1 MSKSEMVA
9 EGCGR
14 AQEGLFGN
22 SQFEQFVKPFGAMA
36 LGSVGIDC
44 RLISCVTS
52 VWPWGDMGR
61 ELCMVE
67 GCERVSFSG
76 RKEGVGEGIAIDE
89 DGEGESSA
97 GELGDRCEL
106 VR

>member
-1 MSKSEMVA
+1 MVL
-9 EGCGR
+9 
-14 AQEGLFGN
+14 GL
-22 SQFEQFVKPFGAMA
+22 
-36 LGSVGIDC
+36 VGIDC

-61 ELCMVE
+61 ESCIVE
-67 GCERVSFSG
+67 VCERISFLC
-76 RKEGVGEGIAIDE
+76 RKEGVGEGIAIDK
-89 DGEGESSA
+89 DGEDESSA

>member
-1 MSKSEMVA
+1 
-9 EGCGR
+9 
-14 AQEGLFGN
+14 
-22 SQFEQFVKPFGAMA
+22 
-36 LGSVGIDC
+36 
-44 RLISCVTS
+44 
-52 VWPWGDMGR
+52 
-61 ELCMVE
+61 MVE